1 MSHLRLNSFGGGGDN
16 VGAHPLA
23 GGCSLSLSLSGPDDI
38 DCVQLRFFW
47 HEDLLSEGQGP
58 NSRLCP
64 QLVFSE
70 VPSLSH
76 LSFAEDSGQK
86 P

>member
-1 MSHLRLNSFGGGGDN
+1 MPIPLPGD
-16 VGAHPLA
+16 A
-23 GGCSLSLSLSGPDDI
+23 LSLSLSIEAGPDDI
-38 DCVQLRFFW
+38 NCVQLRLFW